1 MEIAFVTSEA
11 PLMFAM
17 ADNSVKLATVSE
29 KELVEVVERINEL
42 WWKVKYR
49 DDTGYIRSNYLES
62 EDFDDVK
69 TVDVNLPKEL
79 AAALYRALKSSLKK

>member
-1 MEIAFVTSEA
+1 
-11 PLMFAM
+11 MFAM

-49 DDTGYIRSNYLES
+49 DEIGYIRSNYLES